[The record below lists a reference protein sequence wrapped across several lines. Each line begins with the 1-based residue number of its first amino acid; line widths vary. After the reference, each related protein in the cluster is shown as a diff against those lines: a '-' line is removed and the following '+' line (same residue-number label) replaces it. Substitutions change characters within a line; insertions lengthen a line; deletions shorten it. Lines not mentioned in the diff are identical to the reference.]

1 MNKTFI
7 KVQKIKHELYN
18 ACVAYVSQRVDT
30 ANSAVVDAQA
40 SANSEEKSTAG
51 DKHDTARA
59 MMQLAAE
66 QNAKHLAAA
75 KKLNHA
81 MTLIDPESSN
91 AKVGLG
97 SLVIA
102 SNGNFYIAISV
113 GKIELN
119 GTLYFAI
126 SPSSPMGQ
134 ILSGLKKGDVS
145 QFNGMKIEIK
155 EVH

>member
-1 MNKTFI
+1 M
-7 KVQKIKHELYN
+7 QKIKQKLYN
-18 ACVAYVSQRVDT
+18 ACAAYVSQRVET
-30 ANSAVVDAQA
+30 ANNAVVDAQA

-75 KKLNHA
+75 KKLNHG

-91 AKVGLG
+91 PKIGLG

-113 GKIELN
+113 GKIELD

-134 ILSGLKKGDVS
+134 ILGGLKKGDETE
-145 QFNGMKIEIK
+145 FNGMKIAIK
-155 EVH
+155 EVF

>member
-1 MNKTFI
+1 
-7 KVQKIKHELYN
+7 VQKIKQELYN
-18 ACVAYVSQRVDT
+18 ACAAYVAQRVGT
-30 ANSAVVDAQA
+30 ANNAVVDAQA

-81 MTLIDPESSN
+81 LTLINTEAVHS
-91 AKVGLG
+91 KVSLG

-102 SNGNFYIAISV
+102 SNGNFYIAISA
-113 GKIELN
+113 GKIELD
-119 GTLYFAI
+119 GKVYYAI
-126 SPSSPMGQ
+126 SPTSPMGQ
-134 ILSGLKKGDVS
+134 LLNDLKKRDENSGEGS
-145 QFNGMKIEIK
+145 LLIGPLKW
-155 EVH
+155 

>member
-1 MNKTFI
+1 MQEI
-7 KVQKIKHELYN
+7 KQELYI
-18 ACVAYVSQRVDT
+18 ACAAYVLQRVET
-30 ANSAVVDAQA
+30 ANSAMVDAQA

-81 MTLIDPESSN
+81 LTLIDPDSASS
-91 AKVGLG
+91 VIGLG

-102 SNGNFYIAISV
+102 SNGNFYIAISA
-113 GKIELN
+113 GKIEID
-119 GTLYFAI
+119 GTIYFAI
-126 SPSSPMGQ
+126 SPTSPMGQ
-134 ILSGLKKGDVS
+134 ILSRLKKGDETE
-145 QFNGMKIEIK
+145 FNGMKIKVK
-155 EVH
+155 EVY